1 MREKQFTNTLFDLLD
16 DYTFYDIIE
25 MTHEYP
31 FLEELKEK
39 VKYEKYMFING
50 RLVSLKYTVSI
61 PHIDPYK
68 NGFMDVW
75 RRKKEET
82 REQFKKVMEELV
94 DTYWEFLIKFNHQH
108 TRRLLKQ
115 LNDGIDTTC
124 SEYIKKCK
132 KEQKEWEE
140 HTRKFNIYLRN
151 SAIHRRR
158 LMKRKFFK
166 GITIRPSQR
175 QYILQLRFL

>member
-31 FLEELKEK
+31 FLEEFKKK
-39 VKYEKYMFING
+39 VWYERFMFINC
-50 RLVSLKYTVSI
+50 TISI
-61 PHIDPYK
+61 PYNDPYK
-68 NGFMDVW
+68 NGFMDVL